1 MSRRRRANPVMIG
14 AFVLGAL
21 ALGGFAV
28 VVWGSGR
35 LLRHTAT
42 FVSYFSG
49 SVNGLNLGAP
59 VKFHGVQ
66 IGTVTQIRSRLVQA
80 ATIRPEEF
88 RVPVWFD
95 IDLQQLSELG
105 GGPVE
110 LDRARVDE
118 LISRGLR
125 GKLEIE
131 SFVTGVLYFS
141 LEFLPDS
148 PVVLVHAERPEI
160 FEIPTVPTTL
170 ERASEVITSVMAQIE
185 RSDIDA
191 AVHSITAAVDG
202 VNGLVR
208 SPEVNRAV
216 TAAREALESIRRLS
230 DTAEPRVQP
239 IARSIEA
246 TSAGA
251 RESLRHF
258 DAALADVQT
267 LIDREGPL
275 NVEITRTL
283 ADVGAAARS
292 VRDLANYL
300 ERNPNALLV
309 GRAGP

>member
-1 MSRRRRANPVMIG
+1 MSRRRRANPVLIG

-21 ALGGFAV
+21 ALGAFVV

-35 LLRHTAT
+35 WFRHTAT

-66 IGTVTQIRSRLVQA
+66 IGSVTQIRSRLVQA
-80 ATIRPEEF
+80 ATIPPEEF

-105 GGPVE
+105 GQPVK

-125 GKLEIE
+125 ARLELE

-141 LEFLPDS
+141 LEFLPDT
-148 PVVLVHAERPEI
+148 PVVLAHVDRPEI

-170 ERASEVITSVMAQIE
+170 EQASEVIAKFMTQIE
-185 RSDIDA
+185 RSDIDT
-191 AVHSITAAVDG
+191 AVQSITAAVDG
-202 VNGLVR
+202 VNELVR
-208 SPEVNRAV
+208 SPEVTRAV
-216 TAAREALESIRRLS
+216 TAARAALESIRRLS

-239 IARSIEA
+239 MMRSVEA
-246 TSAGA
+246 TGAGA
-251 RESLRHF
+251 RDSLRNL

-275 NVEITRTL
+275 NVELTRTL
-283 ADVGAAARS
+283 VDLGEAARS
-292 VRDLANYL
+292 VRDLASYL

-309 GRAGP
+309 GRPRP